1 MSQKNC
7 NCIACTENWPAVLA
21 PNVNN
26 INGKIF
32 AIFVMI
38 ILNQG
43 ARERSEGKLCVQE
56 CRRSLRDNPFYKIK
70 NSILIFI

>member
-26 INGKIF
+26 INGKNICYF
-32 AIFVMI
+32 CYDYIESRSAGALRRQVMCP
-38 ILNQG
+38 
-43 ARERSEGKLCVQE
+43 RM
-56 CRRSLRDNPFYKIK
+56 
-70 NSILIFI
+70 